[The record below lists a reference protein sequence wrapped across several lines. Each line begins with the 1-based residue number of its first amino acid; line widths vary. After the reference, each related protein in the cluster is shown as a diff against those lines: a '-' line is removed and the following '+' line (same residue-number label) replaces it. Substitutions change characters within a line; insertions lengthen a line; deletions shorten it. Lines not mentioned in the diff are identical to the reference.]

1 MLSNPKGHIR
11 RITAGCLLTVAA
23 VTLLSPVL
31 PTYPELPAGE
41 MVGQWVWIDRMMM
54 VAAACM
60 AVAAFLLKR
69 GETVSP
75 VVPLSVALL
84 AMGSIEAVGGWR
96 QLFGWTAS
104 GHSLYLLTGSFFNPG
119 PYSGYLA
126 MVLPVCLHEYL
137 SSSQKIVRRTAGVV
151 GAVILCVLPAGMS
164 RSAWI
169 AAGVACLWVYACHA
183 GWGGKWKRQ
192 WREHRKRTT
201 AWLVCGVCVL
211 VLLGSGLFLLKPDSA
226 RGRFFMWRMACHA
239 IAEQPWSGHG
249 NGSFAAAY
257 GDAQEAYFAAGDY
270 EAWEERVAGSPEYA
284 FNEYLQIAVEWGVP
298 CLLGVL
304 IAMGGGIYA
313 GMKKKR
319 YGIVGALLSLSIFA
333 FSSYPLQLPIFVV
346 TGTALLVACMLRGQR
361 TEWLAVGIIIC
372 LWGGLHLQKD
382 KETEQACYEWG
393 NARIL
398 YRMGAYEAAEKEY
411 EKLFPL
417 LKDRGNFL
425 FEYGHGLH
433 KQNKTEISTQ
443 LLKLAS
449 RKSCDPMVLNIIG
462 KNYQQEGN
470 YKEAEQWLWRAVHRL
485 PSRIYPYYLLAKLYA
500 EPTFSQP
507 QKLQEMIHIVLT
519 KNPKVESTATK
530 DMRKEIEKIKN
541 ELNKK

>member
-1 MLSNPKGHIR
+1 MLSTPKGHIR

-23 VTLLSPVL
+23 VALLSPVL

-60 AVAAFLLKR
+60 AVAVFLLKR

-84 AMGSIEAVGGWR
+84 VMGSIEAVWGWR

-137 SSSQKIVRRTAGVV
+137 GNRQKIVRRAAGVV
-151 GAVILCVLPAGMS
+151 GAVLLCVLPAGMS

-183 GWGGKWKRQ
+183 GWSGKWRRQ
-192 WREHRKRTT
+192 WSEHRKRTT

-257 GDAQEAYFAAGDY
+257 GDAQEAYFSAGDY

-284 FNEYLQIAVEWGVP
+284 FNEYVQIAVEWGVP

-313 GMKKKR
+313 GMKKKKIWNS
-319 YGIVGALLSLSIFA
+319 GGTTVFINICFFIISLA
-333 FSSYPLQLPIFVV
+333 
-346 TGTALLVACMLRGQR
+346 TAHICCDRN
-361 TEWLAVGIIIC
+361 GIISSLYAARTTNRMVGCGYNNLFVGWIAFTKRQRNRTSLLRMGQC
-372 LWGGLHLQKD
+372 KNTLPDGGL
-382 KETEQACYEWG
+382 
-393 NARIL
+393 
-398 YRMGAYEAAEKEY
+398 
-411 EKLFPL
+411 
-417 LKDRGNFL
+417 
-425 FEYGHGLH
+425 
-433 KQNKTEISTQ
+433 
-443 LLKLAS
+443 
-449 RKSCDPMVLNIIG
+449 
-462 KNYQQEGN
+462 
-470 YKEAEQWLWRAVHRL
+470 
-485 PSRIYPYYLLAKLYA
+485 
-500 EPTFSQP
+500 
-507 QKLQEMIHIVLT
+507 
-519 KNPKVESTATK
+519 
-530 DMRKEIEKIKN
+530 
-541 ELNKK
+541 